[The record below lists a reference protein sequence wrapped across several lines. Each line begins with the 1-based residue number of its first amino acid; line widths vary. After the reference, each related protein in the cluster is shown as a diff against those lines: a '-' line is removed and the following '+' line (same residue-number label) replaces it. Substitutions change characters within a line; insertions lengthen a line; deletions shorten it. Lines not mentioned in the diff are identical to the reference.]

1 MDRADG
7 IKDRLA
13 ETFERVWGQL
23 LEHSVDE
30 GARRVIA
37 RLKVPRKEELQSFQQ
52 RLEKVAQRIEAL
64 ASRRH

>member
-1 MDRADG
+1 MNRADG

-13 ETFERVWGQL
+13 ETLDRAWSQL
-23 LEHSVDE
+23 LERSVDE

-37 RLKVPRKEELQSFQQ
+37 RLKVPRREELQSFQQ

-64 ASRRH
+64 ASQRR